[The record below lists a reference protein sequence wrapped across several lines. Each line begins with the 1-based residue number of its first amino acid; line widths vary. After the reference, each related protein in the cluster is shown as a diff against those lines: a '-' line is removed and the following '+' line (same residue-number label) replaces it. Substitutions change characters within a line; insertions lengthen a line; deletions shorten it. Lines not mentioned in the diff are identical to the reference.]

1 MPRKKEPTAIVET
14 NPVETKPAVNE
25 KPISKTSKTT
35 AKNSKSAKT
44 TTAATTSLPTKTIAP
59 KVKKEPKP
67 KVKTITRIEL
77 TQEVARAIGQYM
89 EITNRDADM
98 IVGEIINSMTKA
110 LKTGDEIEIRGFGA
124 FRVRSRNP
132 RNGRNPKTGEVVA
145 VPSKNVVFFK
155 MGRELKESLLKS
167 QPNNLLVI
175 TPI

>member
-14 NPVETKPAVNE
+14 NPIETKPATNG

-44 TTAATTSLPTKTIAP
+44 TAATITSLPAKTIAP
-59 KVKKEPKP
+59 KVKKQPLPKP
-67 KVKTITRIEL
+67 KTITRLEL

-89 EITNRDADM
+89 EITNRDAEE
-98 IVGEIINSMTKA
+98 IVSEIINSMINA
-110 LKTGDEIEIRGFGA
+110 LKSGDEIEVRKFGS
-124 FRVRSRNP
+124 FRVRTRNA
-132 RNGRNPKTGEVVA
+132 RRGRNPKNGALVN

-167 QPNNLLVI
+167 
-175 TPI
+175 

>member
-1 MPRKKEPTAIVET
+1 MPRKKEPTAIAET
-14 NPVETKPAVNE
+14 NPVETKPATDE

-44 TTAATTSLPTKTIAP
+44 TTATITSLPTKTIAP

-77 TQEVARAIGQYM
+77 TQEVARAINEHM

-98 IVGEIINSMTKA
+98 IVGEIINSMINA
-110 LKTGDEIEIRGFGA
+110 LKSGDEIEIRKFGS
-124 FRVRSRNP
+124 FRVRTRNA
-132 RNGRNPKTGEVVA
+132 RRGRNPKNGEAVA
-145 VPSKNVVFFK
+145 VPSKNIVFFK

-167 QPNNLLVI
+167 
-175 TPI
+175 